1 MKHHLSAYLLTC
13 TVTALILGCTAAAEE
28 SAETAAETETVAE
41 SAADSAEETAED
53 LSDDLYSF
61 QFRLDGEV
69 YTLPMSYA
77 DFISKG
83 WTCDDDESM
92 EIEPNTYG
100 MVSFRKGGLEVY
112 ADAINLTI
120 NTVPLSESSIG
131 GLSMDEWQYED
142 APETTFELPG
152 GIAYG
157 QSTLDDI
164 TAAYGTPS
172 DTYEGD
178 LYTKVTYEYDS
189 WQEIELYIST
199 ETGVLNEVDIRNF
212 AEDKEGNA
220 AAAAE
225 VSDEPT
231 PEVLAYE
238 TPGELGSDPL
248 SFIVDF
254 AGDLYQMPA
263 PVSVFEENG
272 WTIKTES
279 SDSVVAGKSFG
290 WVYMMKDNQE
300 YHAIARNYN
309 ANAATIRNCFLT
321 SVEGNVNDCNLPI
334 TIPSGVT
341 LGMTGEE
348 VEAALD
354 GITYEKDDTTS
365 EMFTYYTIE
374 SLDSSLDNVE
384 ILLYNE
390 DNAVTGI
397 EVSYEPKTLE

>member
-1 MKHHLSAYLLTC
+1 MKRHLSVYLLTC
-13 TVTALILGCTAAAEE
+13 AAAALTLGCTAAAEE
-28 SAETAAETETVAE
+28 SAEIATEAVSENAAEVP
-41 SAADSAEETAED
+41 EETAGD

-61 QFRLDGEV
+61 QFKLDGEV
-69 YTLPMSYA
+69 YSLPMSYA

-92 EIEPNTYG
+92 EIQPNAYG
-100 MVSFRKGGLEVY
+100 MVTFQKGELEVY

-131 GLSMDEWQYED
+131 GLSMDEWQHEK

-152 GIAYG
+152 GITYG

-178 LYTKVTYEYDS
+178 LYTKVTYEYDFY
-189 WQEIELYIST
+189 QEIELYVST
-199 ETGVLNEVDIRNF
+199 ETNTLNEVDIRNF
-212 AEDKEGNA
+212 VEDKESNA

-238 TPGELGSDPL
+238 APSELGSDPL

-309 ANAATIRNCFLT
+309 ANATTIKNCFLT

-334 TIPSGVT
+334 IIPSGVT
-341 LGMTGEE
+341 LGMTAEE
-348 VEAALD
+348 AEAALD
-354 GITYEKDDTTS
+354 GFTYEKDDTTS
-365 EMFTYYTIE
+365 DMFTYYTIE
-374 SLDSSLDNVE
+374 SPDSTLDNVE
-384 ILLYNE
+384 ILLHKE